1 MQEAETLVDMRGMVV
16 GADCEVPLLGGG
28 RARYVYLDNAA
39 STPALVA
46 VKEAL
51 DRFMPFYSS
60 VHRGTGFKSRLSTRA
75 YDDAHEIV
83 ARFVGADTATNA
95 VVFGKNSTEAIN
107 KVAHCLPDDAV
118 VVCTSMEHHSNDLPW
133 RDHARVVHVGV
144 TPEGRLDEEDLDRK
158 LGRLAGEVELV
169 AVSGA
174 SNVTGYIQPVHRLAR
189 KAHDAGA
196 RILVDCAQLA
206 PHRSIDMLA
215 DGHPEHL
222 DFVVLSAHKMYAP
235 YGTGA
240 LVGPREYFLR
250 RGPDYSGGGTV
261 KAVTLD
267 HVHWHGMPDR
277 GEAGSPNVPGA
288 VAMAVAA
295 STLME
300 IGMDRIAR
308 HEARLTA
315 YALERLAEVPGIVL
329 YGSSD
334 PDEVEERVGVI
345 PFNLEGV
352 YHFLLTAI
360 LGYEGGIGA
369 RSGCFCAHPYVLS
382 LLGLS
387 PAEIESWRTRF
398 VGGDESGL
406 PGMVRMS
413 FGLYSDEE
421 DVDRMVEMLGRVA
434 AGDYVGEYRKTPGL
448 CMFVPEGYEDDM
460 DGYFRIRGGP
470 AAPRTPPGPFPAR
483 PGPSSRPS

>member
-1 MQEAETLVDMRGMVV
+1 MADVKTAPDLRSMVLGVDR
-16 GADCEVPLLGGG
+16 EVPLLGGG
-28 RARYVYLDNAA
+28 RTRYVYLDNAA
-39 STPALVA
+39 STPALVPVA
-46 VKEAL
+46 EAL
-51 DRFMPFYSS
+51 QRFMPYYSS
-60 VHRGTGFKSRLSTRA
+60 VHRGTGFKSRLSTKA
-75 YDDAHEIV
+75 YDDAHEVV
-83 ARFVGADTATNA
+83 ARFVGADTCTNT
-95 VVFGKNSTEAIN
+95 VIFGKNSTEAIN
-107 KVAHCLPDDAV
+107 KVSHCLPENALV
-118 VVCTSMEHHSNDLPW
+118 ISTCMEHHSNDLPW

-144 TPEGRLDEEDLDRK
+144 TPEGRLDEEDFDRK
-158 LGRLAGEVELV
+158 LERFAGEIALV
-169 AVSGA
+169 AVTGA

-206 PHRSIDMLA
+206 PHRPIDMLP
-215 DGHPEHL
+215 DHHPEHL

-240 LVGPREYFLR
+240 LVGPEEYFLQ

-267 HVHWHGMPDR
+267 HIHWHGMPDR

-300 IGMDRIAR
+300 IGMDRIAA

-315 YALERLAEVPGIVL
+315 YALNRLMEVPGMVL

-334 PDEVEERVGVI
+334 PDGVEERVGVI

-387 PAEIESWRTRF
+387 PAEIEGWRMRF

-413 FGLYSDEE
+413 FGLYSNED
-421 DVDRMVEMLGRVA
+421 DVDRMVKMLERVA

-448 CMFVPEGYEDDM
+448 CMFVPDGYEDDM
-460 DGYFRIRGGP
+460 GSYFRL
-470 AAPRTPPGPFPAR
+470 
-483 PGPSSRPS
+483 

>member
-1 MQEAETLVDMRGMVV
+1 MNNRPVMWRIRQSDGGRMADVSTAPDLRSMVLGVDR
-16 GADCEVPLLGGG
+16 EVPLLGGG
-28 RARYVYLDNAA
+28 STRYVYLDNAA
-39 STPALVA
+39 STPALVPVA
-46 VKEAL
+46 EAL
-51 DRFMPFYSS
+51 ERFMPYYSS

-75 YDDAHEIV
+75 YDDAHEV
-83 ARFVGADTATNA
+83 MARFVGADTATNT

-107 KVAHCLPDDAV
+107 KVSHCLPEDALV
-118 VVCTSMEHHSNDLPW
+118 VSTCMEHHSNDLPW

-144 TPEGRLDEEDLDRK
+144 TPEGRLDEEDFDRK
-158 LGRLAGEVELV
+158 LARFAGEIELV
-169 AVSGA
+169 AVTGA

-189 KAHDAGA
+189 KAHEAGA

-206 PHRSIDMLA
+206 PHRHIDMLA
-215 DGHPEHL
+215 DDHPEHL

-300 IGMDRIAR
+300 IGMDRIAA

-315 YALERLAEVPGIVL
+315 YALNRLKEIPGVVL
-329 YGSSD
+329 YGSAD
-334 PDEVEERVGVI
+334 PDGVEERVGVI

-387 PAEIESWRTRF
+387 PAEIEGWRTRF

-413 FGLYSDEE
+413 FGLYSNED
-421 DVDRMVEMLGRVA
+421 DVDRMVEMLRRVA
-434 AGDYVGEYRKTPGL
+434 AGDYVGRYRKTPGL
-448 CMFVPEGYEDDM
+448 CMFVPEGYEDRM
-460 DGYFRIRGGP
+460 ESYF
-470 AAPRTPPGPFPAR
+470 
-483 PGPSSRPS
+483 SL